1 MRLPLHGYIVGQESG
16 AASPVPLHG
25 LIEGGYS
32 FSAVSISLAIA
43 NTIALAIIQLS
54 VVR

>member
-1 MRLPLHGYIVGQESG
+1 MATLTWVWIVGQESG
-16 AASPVPLHG
+16 AASNIPLRG

-43 NTIALAIIQLS
+43 NTTVLAIIWLS
-54 VVR
+54 AVH